1 MTQRLPHKISP
12 ERAQVVAL
20 ANGLRAIE
28 AFAASSN
35 SLRLTD
41 VARRSGLT
49 RATARRYLHTL
60 CALGFTEFDG
70 KWFRLTPRV
79 LNLGY
84 SFISQTP
91 FPKLAGPIL
100 ENLRQRT
107 QEAASLAVLD
117 GTDVV
122 FLAFS
127 TFPRTTNFVSVG
139 SRLPAFN
146 SSAGRVL
153 LAGKPETE
161 VQRLLAKFRPPRRV
175 TPKAKISTE
184 DILRAIQRARID
196 GYAVNDE
203 EIEIGVSSV
212 AVPVLAPTGAVIAAI
227 TLGLSNS
234 RSRPRAIREF
244 LPLLRAA
251 SQELAG
257 TVEVAQRLTTAEG
270 GV

>member
-1 MTQRLPHKISP
+1 LRHKISS
-12 ERAQVVAL
+12 EKTQVAAL

-41 VARRSGLT
+41 VANRSGLT

-91 FPKLAGPIL
+91 LPKLAGPIL
-100 ENLRQRT
+100 EILRQRT
-107 QEAASLAVLD
+107 HETASLSVLD

-127 TFPRTTNFVSVG
+127 TFPRATNFVSVG

-153 LAGKPETE
+153 IAGKRDAE
-161 VQRLLAKFRPPRRV
+161 VERMLAKFRPPRRV
-175 TPKAKISTE
+175 TPKAKISAE
-184 DILRAIQRARID
+184 DIMRTIQRVRID

-212 AVPVLAPTGAVIAAI
+212 AVPVLAATGAVIAAI

-234 RSRPRAIREF
+234 RSRPKAIREF

-257 TVEVAQRLTTAEG
+257 MVEVSRPG
-270 GV
+270 

>member
-1 MTQRLPHKISP
+1 M
-12 ERAQVVAL
+12 AAL

-35 SLRLTD
+35 NLRLTD

-49 RATARRYLHTL
+49 RAAARRYLHTL

-91 FPKLAGPIL
+91 LPKLAGPIL

-107 QEAASLAVLD
+107 DETASLSVLD
-117 GTDVV
+117 GIDVV

-127 TFPRTTNFVSVG
+127 TFPRTTNFVTVG

-153 LAGKPETE
+153 LAGKREAE
-161 VQRLLAKFRPPRRV
+161 VDRMLAKYRPPRRV
-175 TPKAKISTE
+175 TPKAKIRTE

-234 RSRPRAIREF
+234 RFKPKAVREF

-251 SQELAG
+251 SEELAG
-257 TVEVAQRLTTAEG
+257 MVEVAKRPATSDLQPSIQRDP
-270 GV
+270 

>member
-1 MTQRLPHKISP
+1 MPHRTNP
-12 ERAQVVAL
+12 ERTHVAAL

-41 VARRSGLT
+41 VARRSGLS

-79 LNLGY
+79 LKLGY

-91 FPKLAGPIL
+91 LPKLAGPLL
-100 ENLRQRT
+100 EKLRQRT
-107 QEAASLAVLD
+107 LEAASLSVLD

-127 TFPRTTNFVSVG
+127 TFPRGTNFVTVG

-153 LAGKPETE
+153 LAGKPDAE
-161 VQRLLAKFRPPRRV
+161 VERMLAKFRPPRRV
-175 TPKAKISTE
+175 TPKAKIRTE
-184 DILRAIQRARID
+184 DILRAIQRARIE

-203 EIEIGVSSV
+203 EIEIGVASV

-234 RSRPRAIREF
+234 RSKPKAIREF
-244 LPLLRAA
+244 LPLLRSASEELTRAA
-251 SQELAG
+251 SPG
-257 TVEVAQRLTTAEG
+257 
-270 GV
+270 

>member
-1 MTQRLPHKISP
+1 LPHRTSP
-12 ERAQVVAL
+12 ERTQVAAL

-28 AFAASSN
+28 AFGASSN
-35 SLRLTD
+35 MLRLTD
-41 VARRSGLT
+41 VARRCGLS

-60 CALGFTEFDG
+60 CTLGFIDFDG

-91 FPKLAGPIL
+91 LPKLAGPLL
-100 ENLRQRT
+100 ESLRQRT
-107 QEAASLAVLD
+107 HEAASLSVLD

-127 TFPRTTNFVSVG
+127 TFPRATNFVTVG

-153 LAGKPETE
+153 LAGKSDPEVE
-161 VQRLLAKFRPPRRV
+161 RMLAKFRPPRRV
-175 TPKAKISTE
+175 TPKAKIRTE

-203 EIEIGVSSV
+203 EMEIGVSSV

-227 TLGLSNS
+227 TLGLSNA
-234 RSRPRAIREF
+234 RSRPKAIREF
-244 LPLLRAA
+244 LPLLRTA
-251 SQELAG
+251 SQELAS
-257 TVEVAQRLTTAEG
+257 LTRAASPG
-270 GV
+270 

>member
-1 MTQRLPHKISP
+1 MPHRTSP
-12 ERAQVVAL
+12 ERTHVAAL

-49 RATARRYLHTL
+49 RAAARRYLHTL

-91 FPKLAGPIL
+91 LPKLAGPIL
-100 ENLRQRT
+100 ESLRQRT
-107 QEAASLAVLD
+107 HEAASLSVLD
-117 GTDVV
+117 GADVV

-127 TFPRTTNFVSVG
+127 TFPRATNFVTVG

-146 SSAGRVL
+146 SSAGRVM
-153 LAGKPETE
+153 LAGKPEPE
-161 VQRLLAKFRPPRRV
+161 LERMLAKFRPPRRV
-175 TPKAKISTE
+175 TPKAKIRTE
-184 DILRAIQRARID
+184 DIRRAIERARIE

-203 EIEIGVSSV
+203 EIEIGVASV
-212 AVPVLAPTGAVIAAI
+212 AVPVLSAGGTVIAAI

-251 SQELAG
+251 SDALSEKNRGQSPN
-257 TVEVAQRLTTAEG
+257 
-270 GV
+270 

>member
-1 MTQRLPHKISP
+1 MPPRTSP
-12 ERAQVVAL
+12 ERIRVGGL

-35 SLRLTD
+35 RLRLTD

-49 RATARRYLHTL
+49 RATARRSLHTL
-60 CALGFTEFDG
+60 CALGYTEFDG

-91 FPKLAGPIL
+91 LPKLAGPIL
-100 ENLRQRT
+100 ESLRQRT
-107 QEAASLAVLD
+107 YEAASLSVLD
-117 GTDVV
+117 GSDVV

-127 TFPRTTNFVSVG
+127 SFPRATNFVTVG

-153 LAGKPETE
+153 LAGKSEPELE
-161 VQRLLAKFRPPRRV
+161 KMLANFRPPKRV
-175 TPKAKISTE
+175 TPRSKMRAE
-184 DILRAIQRARID
+184 DILRAVQRARID

-212 AVPVLAPTGAVIAAI
+212 AVPVLSATGAVVAAI

-234 RSRPRAIREF
+234 RSRPKAIREF

-251 SQELAG
+251 SLDLAG
-257 TVEVAQRLTTAEG
+257 VVEAAQRGCGAD
-270 GV
+270 

>member
-1 MTQRLPHKISP
+1 MLRKTSPDKTQV
-12 ERAQVVAL
+12 AAL

-28 AFAASSN
+28 AFDASSN
-35 SLRLTD
+35 RLRLTD

-91 FPKLAGPIL
+91 LPKLAAPIL
-100 ENLRQRT
+100 EDLRQRT
-107 QEAASLAVLD
+107 DETASLSVLD
-117 GTDVV
+117 AADVV
-122 FLAFS
+122 VLAFS
-127 TFPRTTNFVSVG
+127 TFPRATNCVTVG

-146 SSAGRVL
+146 SSPGRVL
-153 LAGKPETE
+153 LAAKPDAE
-161 VQRLLAKFRPPRRV
+161 VERMLAKFRPPRRV
-175 TPKAKISTE
+175 TPKAKIRPA
-184 DILRAIQRARID
+184 DILRAIQRARMD

-203 EIEIGVSSV
+203 EMEIGVSSV
-212 AVPVLAPTGAVIAAI
+212 AVPVLAPSGAVIAAM

-234 RSRPRAIREF
+234 RSRPKAIREF
-244 LPLLRAA
+244 LPLLRTA
-251 SQELAG
+251 SEELAG
-257 TVEVAQRLTTAEG
+257 MVETVRRR
-270 GV
+270 